1 MTRRDIDVDKYYQA
15 MKTLKTSGL
24 DIMVLILS
32 HLLKVKTLILIR
44 DFLWKSVEGDVNDFD
59 VFLMLFTSGRF
70 VSASPRNKSKLEM
83 EVPVF
88 ARTLIQPSPINV
100 VIGSVPNLPVDT
112 SVKYTKQNIKKE
124 ETMAMTTDHFGGTSL
139 QMFYKNEL
147 RFLLS
152 FASYCM

>member
-1 MTRRDIDVDKYYQA
+1 MRKRDIDVEEYYQA
-15 MKTLKTSGL
+15 MKMLKTSGL
-24 DIMVLILS
+24 DITVLILS

-44 DFLWKSVEGDVNDFD
+44 DFLWKSVEADVNEFD

-70 VSASPRNKSKLEM
+70 VSASPRNKSKLEL

-112 SVKYTKQNIKKE
+112 VGEVHQGKHSERREHGIDNRPFWRYFII
-124 ETMAMTTDHFGGTSL
+124 DL
-139 QMFYKNEL
+139 I
-147 RFLLS
+147 
-152 FASYCM
+152 

>member
-1 MTRRDIDVDKYYQA
+1 MRKRDIDVEEYYQA

-24 DIMVLILS
+24 DITVLISS

-44 DFLWKSVEGDVNDFD
+44 DFLWKSVEADVNEFD

-70 VSASPRNKSKLEM
+70 VSASPRNKSKIEL

-88 ARTLIQPSPINV
+88 ACILIQPSPINV

-112 SVKYTKQNIKKE
+112 AVKYTKENIQKE
-124 ETMAMTTDHFGGTSL
+124 ESMALTTDHFGGISL
-139 QMFYKNEL
+139 
-147 RFLLS
+147 
-152 FASYCM
+152 

>member
-1 MTRRDIDVDKYYQA
+1 MTKRGIDVEEYYQA

-24 DIMVLILS
+24 DITVLILS

-44 DFLWKSVEGDVNDFD
+44 DFLWKSVEADVNDFD
-59 VFLMLFTSGRF
+59 VFLMVFTSGRF
-70 VSASPRNKSKLEM
+70 VSASARNKTKLKL

-112 SVKYTKQNIKKE
+112 SVKYTKENIQKE
-124 ETMAMTTDHFGGTSL
+124 ETMALTTDHFGGISL
-139 QMFYKNEL
+139 LILYKK
-147 RFLLS
+147 
-152 FASYCM
+152 